1 MTPEEIRQDGIRSF
15 ELALATLRQR
25 YLAERKPG
33 ESAKEW
39 RERCK

>member
-1 MTPEEIRQDGIRSF
+1 MTPEEIRQDGIRSY
-15 ELALATLRQR
+15 ELALREIRQR

-39 RERCK
+39 RERSK